1 MCGGCGTFCDIEN
14 LHCLK
19 VDGKEI
25 YLIGTAHVS
34 SKSVEDVKKVIEEVR
49 PDTVCVELCEQ
60 RYQSMMDKKSWEQM
74 DIFKVIKEH
83 KTFFLLMQLFLSFFY
98 QKVGKKLNIEPG
110 KEMKVA
116 IEKADEIGAKI
127 ELVDRN
133 VNITLK
139 RAWRS
144 LTFFKKIK
152 LFFSILMSLFSAEK
166 ITQEDVEKL
175 KTKDFL
181 NKALEEIGTKFPE
194 LKRVLVDERDIF
206 LAQKIKRA
214 PGTKIVAVAGAGHI
228 PGIIKN
234 LSKDYDIDPLLEV
247 PPPSLGGKLI
257 KWFIPLLIFI
267 FIGLGFLKGG
277 KEFTLNSIYV
287 WIIINGTFSALGAA
301 LALAHPLTILSAF
314 VAAPITSLNP
324 TIAAGWVAGIVQAYI
339 KKPTVKDFQDL
350 PKDLSSFRGF
360 WTNSFCKIL
369 LVVALSNLGSAIG
382 TFVAG
387 SWIIGKFFKVIE

>member
-1 MCGGCGTFCDIEN
+1 MCGRCGTFCDIEN
-14 LHCLK
+14 FHCLNI
-19 VDGKEI
+19 DDKEI
-25 YLIGTAHVS
+25 YLVGTAHVS
-34 SKSVEDVKKVIEEVR
+34 SKSVEDVKRVIEEVQ

-60 RYQSMMDKKSWEQM
+60 RYQSMINKKSWEKM
-74 DIFKVIKEH
+74 DIFRVIKEH

-110 KEMKVA
+110 KEMMVA
-116 IEKADEIGAKI
+116 VEKAAEVGAKI

-144 LTFFKKIK
+144 LSFIKKIK
-152 LFFSILMSLFSAEK
+152 LFFSIFMSLFTAEK

-181 NKALEEIGTKFPE
+181 NKALEEIGAKFPE

-206 LAQKIKRA
+206 LAQKIKKSS
-214 PGTKIVAVAGAGHI
+214 GTKIVAVVGAGHI

-234 LSKDYDIDPLLEV
+234 LSKDHDLDPLLEV
-247 PPPSLGGKLI
+247 PPPSLTGKLI
-257 KWFIPLLIFI
+257 KWFIPLLILL
-267 FIGLGFLKGG
+267 FIGLGFFKGG
-277 KEFTLNSIYV
+277 KEFTLNSIYI
-287 WIIINGTFSALGAA
+287 WIIANGTLSALGAA

-314 VAAPITSLNP
+314 IAAPITSLNP
-324 TIAAGWVAGIVQAYI
+324 AIAAGWIAGIVQAYI
-339 KKPTVKDFQDL
+339 KKPTVKDLQDL
-350 PKDLSSFRGF
+350 PKDLSSFKGF
-360 WTNSFCKIL
+360 WNNSFCKIL

-387 SWIIGKFFKVIE
+387 SWIIGKFFKL